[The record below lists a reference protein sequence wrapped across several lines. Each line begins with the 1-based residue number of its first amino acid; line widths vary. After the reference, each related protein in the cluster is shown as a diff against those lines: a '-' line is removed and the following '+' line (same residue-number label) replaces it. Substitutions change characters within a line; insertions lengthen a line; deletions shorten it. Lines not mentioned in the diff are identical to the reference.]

1 MKRLILF
8 KASAATPPVVVTLA
22 AITAALETQ
31 IGHI

>member
-8 KASAATPPVVVTLA
+8 RASAATPPVVVAL
-22 AITAALETQ
+22 TARTVALETQ